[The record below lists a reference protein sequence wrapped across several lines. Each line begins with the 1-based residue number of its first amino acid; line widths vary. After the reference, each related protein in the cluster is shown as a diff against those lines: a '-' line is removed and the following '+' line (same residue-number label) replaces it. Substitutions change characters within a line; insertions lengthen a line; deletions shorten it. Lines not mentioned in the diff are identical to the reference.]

1 MNFKDTQRLPANRS
15 QKMQPAEKQL
25 IYLYCVTA
33 MPPVLKEVTRLV
45 RNLYFVYHVDLF
57 AIVGKVAESEFG
69 QESLKANMADLEWVK
84 TKISLHEKV
93 IEGTMNNACTTLR
106 SSDASSL
113 RSTSVVPFKFATLF
127 STEESLKAMLTEYAE
142 EFKTILKKLKNKE
155 EWGVKIY
162 CDTGR
167 LEQSLVNDNSEILEI
182 ENKINSSSA
191 GTAYFLKKKKD
202 ELIKDMLNK
211 KINEC
216 GQESFE
222 LLKELS
228 VEACVNKLLPKEVTE
243 RKEDMVLNSAFLV
256 NKLEVDDFI
265 NMVDNLRMNYKG
277 QGFSFDCTGPWPPY
291 NFCRLPKE
299 KTQSG

>member
-1 MNFKDTQRLPANRS
+1 
-15 QKMQPAEKQL
+15 MQSAEKQL

-33 MPPVLKEVTRLV
+33 VSPTLKEAVKLV
-45 RNLYFVYHVDLF
+45 SNLYFVYYVDLY
-57 AIVGKVAESEFG
+57 AIVSKVAESEFG
-69 QESLKANMADLEWVK
+69 QDGLKANMADLEWVK

-93 IEGTMNNACTTLR
+93 IEAVMTNTY
-106 SSDASSL
+106 
-113 RSTSVVPFKFATLF
+113 VIPFKFATLF
-127 STEESLKAMLTEYAE
+127 NAEETLKATLTEYAE
-142 EFKTILKKLKNKE
+142 EFKTILKKLIDKE

-162 CDTGR
+162 CDTSR
-167 LEQSLVNDNSEILEI
+167 LKQSLVNDNSEILEI
-182 ENKINSSSA
+182 ENKISSSSV

-202 ELIKDMLNK
+202 EMIKDTLNE

-228 VEACVNKLLPKEVTE
+228 VEACVNKLLPKEVTD

-256 NKLEVDDFI
+256 NKLEVSNFI
-265 NMVDNLRMNYKG
+265 NAVDTLKIYYEG

-291 NFCRLPKE
+291 NFCRLVKG
-299 KTQSG
+299 KVISG